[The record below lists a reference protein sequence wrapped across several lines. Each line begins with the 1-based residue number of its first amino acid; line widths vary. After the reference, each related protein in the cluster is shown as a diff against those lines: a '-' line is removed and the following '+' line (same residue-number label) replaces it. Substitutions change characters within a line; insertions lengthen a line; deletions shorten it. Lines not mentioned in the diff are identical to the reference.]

1 MSNDFLNNAN
11 WSTGGFENMLNI
23 FAICNIAIVS
33 ASAAN
38 VLSSHIGRLTVG
50 APKIRRM
57 EDLVKNDR

>member
-33 ASAAN
+33 ASAA
-38 VLSSHIGRLTVG
+38 SHIGRIGVG

-57 EDLVKNDR
+57 EDLVENDR